1 MQRGRH
7 RFVTLIWLNG
17 LRQSIWCRY
26 LTFLALLIR
35 PVTLMWNAVTKTEIL
50 TRNTK
55 NLRSLPGRYAHACAH
70 SCSKTRI
77 HCIHPWVGLEQTLTV
92 TDTQVKSTH
101 TWISQVVALFHQLQ
115 FEPAFPCT
123 FGAIISWHTYS
134 HLEDFSSSFAS
145 HLIKTERRYLN
156 AIQRTQCFQLHL
168 LSLWK

>member
-7 RFVTLIWLNG
+7 RFVTLIWLNR

-77 HCIHPWVGLEQTLTV
+77 HCIHPWVGLEQTLSHRHSS
-92 TDTQVKSTH
+92 KKHTH
-101 TWISQVVALFHQLQ
+101 L
-115 FEPAFPCT
+115 
-123 FGAIISWHTYS
+123 
-134 HLEDFSSSFAS
+134 DFSGRRFVSSAAVWTSISLHLWS
-145 HLIKTERRYLN
+145 HYLL
-156 AIQRTQCFQLHL
+156 THL
-168 LSLWK
+168 LSSRGFLFIFCKSPNQNWKEIS